1 MSKSFRALV
10 QSRKF
15 LLMWLGIVFDVITF
29 LAMNHLAPNQA
40 DEVIKLLA
48 VMQPGIV
55 AVILGIAHEDAAGK
69 KQSQA
74 AGRRSHEE
82 RV

>member
-1 MSKSFRALV
+1 MKDSFLALLT
-10 QSRKF
+10 SRKF
-15 LLMWLGIVFDVITF
+15 LLMWLGIVFDVVTF
-29 LAMNHLAPNQA
+29 LATKHLAPDQA

-69 KQSQA
+69 K
-74 AGRRSHEE
+74 GRQRMVK
-82 RV
+82 RING

>member
-1 MSKSFRALV
+1 MKDSFRALV
-10 QSRKF
+10 TSRKF
-15 LLMWLGIVFDVITF
+15 LLMWLGIVLDVVTF
-29 LAMNHLAPNQA
+29 LATKHLAPDQA

-69 KQSQA
+69 KIEPQRRE
-74 AGRRSHEE
+74 GREGK
-82 RV
+82 